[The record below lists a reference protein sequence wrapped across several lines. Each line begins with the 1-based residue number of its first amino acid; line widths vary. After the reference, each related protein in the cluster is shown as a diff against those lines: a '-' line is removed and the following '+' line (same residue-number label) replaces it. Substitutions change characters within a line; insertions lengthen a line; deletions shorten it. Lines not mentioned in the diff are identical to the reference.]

1 MKYFIGHL
9 IGGEFAAWHTTI
21 TNDIAEKFNTWK
33 IHDVCPSHLTIFSE
47 FEIGNIESVSNV
59 IESVLLNIEVENYL
73 VSGFDHFVDRA
84 VFAKIE
90 TATKVTSFVQELK
103 KRLEQIPGIQKDKHL
118 VWKPHATV
126 AFRLPPEDITKIWN
140 YVIILQKPDFIV
152 PFDNITI
159 FKFNNLKWV
168 VEKTFKIESKKW

>member
-9 IGGEFAAWHTTI
+9 IGGEFAVWHTTI
-21 TNDIAEKFNTWK
+21 TNNIAKKFDTWK
-33 IHDVCPSHLTIFSE
+33 ISDVCLSHITIFSE
-47 FEIGNIESVSNV
+47 FETENIDVVSHTIQTLILDARVGQYSVTA
-59 IESVLLNIEVENYL
+59 
-73 VSGFDHFVDRA
+73 FDHFDDRA

-90 TATKVTSFVQELK
+90 PNIEVTSLVQELK
-103 KRLEQIPGIQKDKHL
+103 ERLEQIPDIPKDKHL
-118 VWKPHATV
+118 VWKPHATM

-140 YVIILQKPDFIV
+140 YVITLQKPDFIV